1 MCRMK
6 QKKVK
11 RKDIIS
17 LLTFHINPPKNEE
30 ALNRNHKFIVRS
42 PFLQTLFL
50 GVSLFRSNPDKIVY

>member
-6 QKKVK
+6 QKEVK

-30 ALNRNHKFIVRS
+30 TLDRNHKFTVRS
-42 PFLQTLFL
+42 PFLQTLFA
-50 GVSLFRSNPDKIVY
+50 GISLFRSNPNKIVY